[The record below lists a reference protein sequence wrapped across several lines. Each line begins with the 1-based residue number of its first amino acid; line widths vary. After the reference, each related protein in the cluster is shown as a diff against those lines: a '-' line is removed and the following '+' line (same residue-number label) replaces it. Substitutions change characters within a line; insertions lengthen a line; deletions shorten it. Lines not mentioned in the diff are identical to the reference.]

1 MSTNLVNGNVE
12 IGVATGVATATEITI
27 GFQPRAVK
35 VFNETTN
42 MQYELVDGATNIQ
55 ITTGSTGAVT
65 QSAASAG
72 VSLSMLKNG
81 FKVKSSASDS
91 LIYQAIR

>member
-1 MSTNLVNGNVE
+1 MSNLVNGNVVT
-12 IGVATGVATATEITI
+12 GTATGTATSTSVEI
-27 GFQPRAVK
+27 GFQPSNVQ

-42 MQYELVDGATNIQ
+42 MEYELTSGATNIK

-81 FKVKSSASDS
+81 FKVASSASDK
-91 LIYQAIR
+91 LVFKAIR

>member
-1 MSTNLVNGNVE
+1 MSNLVNGNVVT
-12 IGVATGVATATEITI
+12 GVATGEATSTSVTV
-27 GFQPRAVK
+27 GFEPSSVE

-42 MQYELVDGATNIQ
+42 MEYELTNGASNIK

-65 QSAASAG
+65 MSAASAG

-81 FKVKSSASDS
+81 FKVKSSAADK
-91 LIYQAIR
+91 LVYKAIR

>member
-1 MSTNLVNGNVE
+1 MNLVNGNTDV
-12 IGVATGVATATEITI
+12 GVVVGTATSTSVVT
-27 GFQPRAVK
+27 GYQPRAVK

-65 QSAASAG
+65 QSAAAAG

-91 LIYQAIR
+91 LVYQAIR